1 MQRKPPAGAVQ
12 SPPAGATHVQVSG
25 SCVGPPSDA
34 QRVVPLTSNVRG
46 TVLPPATFMLVS
58 RGSLTQI
65 LSSRSVSGAIFA
77 RFFCGPPA
85 SQVNL
90 PETPLVHW
98 AMQPTGMPEGSG
110 LAAPGVAGACGVS
123 LPPHAMATAAARA
136 AIRGYRRVLIAELVM
151 PNRSRLP
158 EREPDGAVR

>member
-1 MQRKPPAGAVQ
+1 MQTKPPAGAVQ
-12 SPPAGATHVQVSG
+12 SPPAGGTHVQVSG
-25 SCVGPPSDA
+25 RCVAPPSDA
-34 QRVVPLTSNVRG
+34 QCPAPLALSVRG

-77 RFFCGPPA
+77 RSFCGPPA

-90 PETPLVHW
+90 PEAPLVHL

-110 LAAPGVAGACGVS
+110 LAAPGVAGVCGVS

-136 AIRGYRRVLIAELVM
+136 AIRGYRCVLIAELVM
-151 PNRSRLP
+151 SNRSRLP
-158 EREPDGAVR
+158 ERESEGA